1 MKKIEKNN
9 LLPMYFQI
17 KEILKEL
24 IENEELKP
32 GDMIPPEREI
42 CSIQQV
48 SRMTVNKAIMSL
60 VNEGILYR
68 EQGKGTFVAE
78 PKRKQILTKLKGFTE
93 EMLDRGLKTETK
105 IISFTINE
113 VTKQI
118 KSILEMPDSE
128 NKVIEIT
135 RLRIFNEE
143 PMGIE
148 TVWLP
153 YNLFPDMTLAM
164 VQGQSLYRIFK
175 EQYNY
180 YPKRAKQTIEPIILN
195 DYECEL
201 LNQKKGSVAML
212 FWRNTYTADGMQMEY
227 NKSIYRSDTYKY
239 EIIIEDNQ

>member
-1 MKKIEKNN
+1 MKNIERNN
-9 LLPMYFQI
+9 PLPMYFQI
-17 KEILKEL
+17 KEILSEM

-78 PKRKQILTKLKGFTE
+78 PKKKQTLTKLKGFTE

-105 IISFTINE
+105 IISFKINE

-118 KSILEMPDSE
+118 KSILKMPQGQ

-135 RLRIFNEE
+135 RLRIFNNE
-143 PMGIE
+143 PLGIE

-153 YNLFPDMTLAM
+153 YNLFPNMTKDT
-164 VQGQSLYRIFK
+164 VQGQSLYRVFK
-175 EQYNY
+175 EKYNY
-180 YPKRAKQTIEPIILN
+180 YPKKAKQTIEPVILN

-201 LNQKKGSVAML
+201 LNQNKGSIAML
-212 FWRNTYTADGMQMEY
+212 FWRNTCTQDGVRIEY
-227 NKSIYRSDTYKY
+227 NKSVYRSDTYKY
-239 EIIIEDNQ
+239 EITIEDNE